1 MLVHQGDELMKKLVR
16 TVAAFDLFMGEK
28 AVHFVVYIEQ
38 EALQVVAGYLVAE
51 AVVGVGEDGPV
62 ACRRP
67 LMGAVNSGGSV

>member
-28 AVHFVVYIEQ
+28 VVHFVVYIEQ
-38 EALQVVAGYLVAE
+38 EALQVVRAIWLRKRWSVSAKM
-51 AVVGVGEDGPV
+51 APV